1 MMKKYAAIILI
12 LHFLLI
18 SCSRVEII
26 SDPYWNTL
34 ISDFKGK
41 AVGLKFQAFINGKSL
56 NLTVADIKG
65 GIPDLRDFTASM
77 SDVYLISP
85 LLSQSVSSL
94 GETRNTSVFY
104 YFDITNRSVN
114 DRNNNMIVIER
125 DRRKAF
131 FDAGR
136 LVSKEMGDDS
146 FLPIVFDVDNSVQ
159 KEEADSFL
167 DGIGKS
173 GRNISI
179 VSLEIN
185 STTSEVEIR
194 SFFNKESVKNYTYMV
209 IFTDKWKNICYELSE
224 RDGKKIITSDS
235 WFSKTYEPLIVL
247 SIEDNIKGMLK
258 KVYNN
263 IKTGKHTDI
272 ILDGYINR

>member
-125 DRRKAF
+125 DMRKAF

>member
-1 MMKKYAAIILI
+1 MMKKYIVIILI

-41 AVGLKFQAFINGKSL
+41 AAGLKFQAFINGKSL

-65 GIPDLRDFTASM
+65 GIPDLRDFTAGM
-77 SDVYLISP
+77 SDVYLLSP
-85 LLSQSVSSL
+85 LLSQSISSL
-94 GETRNTSVFY
+94 GETRSTSVFY
-104 YFDITNRSVN
+104 YFDITNSSVD
-114 DRNNNMIVIER
+114 DRNDNMIVIER
-125 DRRKAF
+125 DRRKTF

-146 FLPIVFDVDNSVQ
+146 FLPIVFDVDNSAQ

-167 DGIGKS
+167 DGIEKS

-194 SFFNKESVKNYTYMV
+194 SFFNKKSVKNYTYMV

-247 SIEDNIKGMLK
+247 SIEYNIKGMLK